1 MLNLFTPAE
10 PLFPLEYVVEIIEDT
25 STIKELKYYVGTSE
39 FGDYVVLLNKN
50 NILELELTD
59 DTGAYIDGL
68 DKRYPETKITQA
80 KSWDLAKKLFVPKK
94 YDTIPQINIS
104 LHGTDFQL
112 KIWNELLKIPFG
124 QTVSYDDIA
133 VALGDKNASRAVGT
147 AVGQNSIAYLVP
159 CHRVVAKNGKLSNF
173 RWGVDR
179 KKQLLTWEYNLTSL

>member
-1 MLNLFTPAE
+1 MLNLFTPEE
-10 PLFPLEYVVEIIEDT
+10 PLFPLEYVVDVIEDK

-50 NILELELTD
+50 SIIELELTD
-59 DTGAYIDGL
+59 DTGAFIDGIE
-68 DKRYPETKITQA
+68 KRYPEAKITQA
-80 KSWDLAKKLFVPKK
+80 KSWDLAKKLFSPKK

-104 LHGTDFQL
+104 LHGSDFQL
-112 KIWNELLKIPFG
+112 KVWNELLKIPFG

-133 VALGDKNASRAVGT
+133 VKLGDKNASRAVGT

-173 RWGVDR
+173 RWGVER
-179 KKQLLTWEYNLTSL
+179 KKQLLGWEYGFTTL